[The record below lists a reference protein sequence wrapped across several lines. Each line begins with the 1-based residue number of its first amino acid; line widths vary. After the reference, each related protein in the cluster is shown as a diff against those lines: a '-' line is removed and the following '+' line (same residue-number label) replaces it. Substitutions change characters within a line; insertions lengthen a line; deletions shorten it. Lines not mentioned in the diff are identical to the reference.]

1 MPKDEIWLNLVW
13 NDEEAEQLIP
23 LTTNAS
29 FAGSIKEIKVV
40 QQNLFP
46 YYKRSCSLKK
56 YKKNLKL
63 CGDGSNWQGH
73 GIMKQGVV
81 QSVPCELPQAT
92 LLKFS
97 LITV

>member
-46 YYKRSCSLKK
+46 YYKRSYSLKK
-56 YKKNLKL
+56 
-63 CGDGSNWQGH
+63 H
-73 GIMKQGVV
+73 
-81 QSVPCELPQAT
+81 
-92 LLKFS
+92 
-97 LITV
+97 ITT